1 MGTKLLFLF
10 FAFVISALFIA
21 LISAATTIRAQ
32 HRRIEKH
39 EDEYEGQSSINHAC
53 AGRHKAEKRKLEQE
67 KAVLAAENSQF
78 RVERDIAPE
87 AKVKHLGDINAD
99 LTQRLVRLQRRD
111 VGWQEEV
118 ACMRRDRDTFKARLG
133 REEDEKIAWRTD
145 AVEYKRLWQHEAEKK
160 NGRQETQACTRVHY
174 EDHNAE
180 QRRANEKL
188 TVVNANLRQHISV
201 LQERE
206 GRVEDLGD
214 RIQRERDSLRA
225 KKEKLERDVAHWEH
239 EAAYWSNMSMKHEKA
254 WRREIEKKRVAKND
268 DGTDVKM

>member
-1 MGTKLLFLF
+1 MGTNLLSLF
-10 FAFVISALFIA
+10 FTFVISAFFIA
-21 LISAATTIRAQ
+21 LLSAATTIRAQ
-32 HRRIEKH
+32 HRRIDAQNRRIEKH
-39 EDEYEGQSSINHAC
+39 EDEYEGQRSINRAC

-67 KAVLAAENSQF
+67 KAVLAAENSRL

-118 ACMRRDRDTFKARLG
+118 ACMRRDRDTSKAQLG

-160 NGRQETQACTRVHY
+160 NGRQETPASCNRVHY

-188 TVVNANLRQHISV
+188 TTANA
-201 LQERE
+201 
-206 GRVEDLGD
+206 DLSPAGA
-214 RIQRERDSLRA
+214 RGPS
-225 KKEKLERDVAHWEH
+225 
-239 EAAYWSNMSMKHEKA
+239 
-254 WRREIEKKRVAKND
+254 
-268 DGTDVKM
+268 